1 MKKNV
6 ICGGINTTTRTPI
19 EIALSA
25 EDGFTTAKKLYE
37 WLELDPTHYSR
48 WIQSNLIENPFAEEG
63 TDYSP
68 LMASIRHLLQQ
79 IDTLMD
85 QAAGQARLLIQ

>member
-6 ICGGINTTTRTPI
+6 ICGGINTASGTPI

-68 LMASIRHLLQQ
+68 L
-79 IDTLMD
+79 
-85 QAAGQARLLIQ
+85 

>member
-1 MKKNV
+1 MRNINNMKRANNIVVKSMERGNDMKKNV
-6 ICGGINTTTRTPI
+6 ICGGINTTARTPI

-68 LMASIRHLLQQ
+68 FCE
-79 IDTLMD
+79 
-85 QAAGQARLLIQ
+85 